1 MEAFMAATKRQP
13 KGSGSTER
21 ECRHCGSLFH
31 GKASKEYCSTNCQQA
46 AKQKR
51 YRQAKAGTKQRRYT
65 KKIDRFT
72 GSSFGKWLYGE
83 LQRSG
88 TVQVLADN
96 TAETLEELHRL
107 HRLRSRYSGYVKG
120 KPSGAYHFAHIHPVK
135 ATSGRIGL
143 IHPANLV
150 IAPALWNQRHGA
162 RPPENPE
169 QVGRYIKTSDLR
181 GSVWQVRESDK
192 PARCWKLLEKLLGEE
207 WTCFVATLVITLT
220 QAQALRNKL
229 KKQGYTVP
237 DHYSLDELKQLADSK
252 ALSYFTATYDPTDP
266 HIVAKAELERM
277 GHTVGTE
284 YGVYLKWLEALDD
297 TFYGIDGQT
306 TIDQPLIE
314 QVLVGESFSI
324 LHGVTPPA
332 RTQRQQ
338 AAFLSF
344 TAAPTSTT
352 AQPQTHGQSS
362 ASIEEEQENE
372 EFDLL

>member
-1 MEAFMAATKRQP
+1 MTTKKDRL
-13 KGSGSTER
+13 STER
-21 ECRHCGSLFH
+21 ECRHCGSLFE

-51 YRQAKAGTKQRRYT
+51 YRQAKTGTRQRRYT

-72 GSSFGKWLYGE
+72 GSSFGKWIYSE
-83 LQRSG
+83 IQRAG
-88 TVQVLADN
+88 TVQVLTSN

-107 HRLRSRYSGYVKG
+107 HRLRSRYSGYVRG
-120 KPSGAYHFAHIHPVK
+120 RPSGEFHLSHIHPVK
-135 ATSGRIGL
+135 ATKGRIGL
-143 IHPANLV
+143 IHPKNLT
-150 IAPALWNQRHGA
+150 IAPALWNQRHGP

-181 GSVWQVRESDK
+181 GSVWQIRESDK
-192 PARCWKLLEKLLGEE
+192 PAKVWRLLEKLLGEE

-252 ALSYFTATYDPTDP
+252 ALSYFTATYEPTDP
-266 HIVAKAELERM
+266 HLVVKAELERM
-277 GHTVGTE
+277 GHTKGTE

-297 TFYGIDGQT
+297 VFYGIDGQT

-314 QVLVGESFSI
+314 QVLVGESLCI
-324 LHGVTPPA
+324 LHGVNPPA
-332 RTQRQQ
+332 RNQHQQ
-338 AAFLSF
+338 KAFLAF
-344 TAAPTSTT
+344 TNTHLRPKHTALATGTT
-352 AQPQTHGQSS
+352 VSQV
-362 ASIEEEQENE
+362 EDEE